1 MALLKRNFEE
11 GFSLRHLASRG
22 GLRGD
27 AFIIAFVRGET
38 SFDVTFGQVHIG
50 QNFNNLFE
58 NENLK
63 KCYFAYHYLIS
74 WRQKT
79 S

>member
-1 MALLKRNFEE
+1 M
-11 GFSLRHLASRG
+11 RHLASRG

-58 NENLK
+58 FENPNQV
-63 KCYFAYHYLIS
+63 YFAYSLIN
-74 WRQKT
+74 QIFGA
-79 S
+79 

>member
-1 MALLKRNFEE
+1 M
-11 GFSLRHLASRG
+11 RHLASRG

-50 QNFNNLFE
+50 FEFE
-58 NENLK
+58 NPNQV
-63 KCYFAYHYLIS
+63 YFAYSLIN
-74 WRQKT
+74 QIFGA
-79 S
+79 

>member
-38 SFDVTFGQVHIG
+38 SKDVTFGQVHIG

-58 NENLK
+58 FENPNQV
-63 KCYFAYHYLIS
+63 YFAYSLLNQIFGA
-74 WRQKT
+74 
-79 S
+79 